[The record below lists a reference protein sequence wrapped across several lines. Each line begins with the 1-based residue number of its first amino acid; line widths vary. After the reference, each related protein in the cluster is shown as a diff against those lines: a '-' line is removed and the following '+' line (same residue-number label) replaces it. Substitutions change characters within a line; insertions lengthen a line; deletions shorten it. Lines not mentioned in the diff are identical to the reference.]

1 MSAQSRQELARFIG
15 RSVLPNTNRVYDKC
29 WELWTSFLKS
39 EADEDDPFLRCAGE
53 EEKASLVGIMM
64 LRRHEQ
70 GLRDKQATF
79 STAALRM
86 RFSQQG
92 LSADFLSSSVIATA
106 RAACKLKPEELRERR
121 DSRTAASV
129 KLPVCESNLVGMKA
143 RVWIGRGFDRH
154 GHAGS
159 DDLHRMHVGLRDGS
173 AGVGVHYPRA
183 RRGRPLHPR
192 G

>member
-39 EADEDDPFLRCAGE
+39 EVDEDDPFLRCAGE

-79 STAALRM
+79 FAPYTVLAAGTLCR
-86 RFSQQG
+86 
-92 LSADFLSSSVIATA
+92 L
-106 RAACKLKPEELRERR
+106 PELIC
-121 DSRTAASV
+121 D
-129 KLPVCESNLVGMKA
+129 C
-143 RVWIGRGFDRH
+143 
-154 GHAGS
+154 
-159 DDLHRMHVGLRDGS
+159 DDKG
-173 AGVGVHYPRA
+173 GVQV
-183 RRGRPLHPR
+183 
-192 G
+192 